1 MIGWVCFLPPPSFMR
16 RLSIALATF
25 LSLSPLVASAAF
37 MTPAALM
44 TAVHTGT
51 PRSFSLM
58 AHAQVPDETY
68 VSVWA
73 NGSMQGVNPEDL
85 QLMTKVTLDVVSG
98 DFKIRAKGEVMAVS
112 GMLYLKLASVDGSMQ
127 SDFATLSAKLVQHKW
142 LKTGLDTGSLDL
154 VQNPVLGMSGNDT
167 EADDTFSM
175 ATKADANGTTYTL
188 TLKPDAAAQL
198 ALMIRELLN
207 DTDSVS
213 DDFFPW
219 RDLAEGMRFE
229 MIVKTDAKDA
239 FAGSS
244 YSMSTK
250 GTNSA
255 FTLTGTE
262 KPTSAL
268 NLKAP
273 ADAMTFD
280 QLAPLFGSPMYFD
293 GSADEMMEPIM
304 ELDEDMFDSSYVP
317 GTFDMLDDDTLS
329 SCDDPAIDGAML
341 VMLQREGSC
350 PITRASTRR

>member
-1 MIGWVCFLPPPSFMR
+1 
-16 RLSIALATF
+16 
-25 LSLSPLVASAAF
+25 
-37 MTPAALM
+37 M
-44 TAVHTGT
+44 TAAQTGS

-58 AHAQVPDETY
+58 VHADAPDETY

-73 NGSMQGVNPEDL
+73 NGSMQGANPEDL
-85 QLMTKVTLDVVSG
+85 QLMTKVTLDVVS
-98 DFKIRAKGEVMAVS
+98 DEFNIRAKGEIMAVQ
-112 GMLYLKLASVDGSMQ
+112 GMLYLKITSVDGSMQ

-142 LKTGLDTGSLDL
+142 LKTGLDTSSLDL
-154 VQNPVLGMSGNDT
+154 VENPVFGLTGNDT
-167 EADDTFSM
+167 EADNTFSM

-188 TLKPDAAAQL
+188 SLKPDAAAQL

-250 GTNSA
+250 GTTSA

-262 KPTSAL
+262 KPTTAL

-273 ADAMTFD
+273 AGAVTIDE
-280 QLAPLFGSPMYFD
+280 LAQLFGNSYL
-293 GSADEMMEPIM
+293 GSSSDEMMMEPAM
-304 ELDEDMFDSSYVP
+304 LDVEEVMINSSYQP
-317 GTFDMLDDDTLS
+317 NAFDMLDNNTLS
-329 SCDDPAIDGAML
+329 SCDDPSIDGAAL
-341 VMLQREGSC
+341 VMMQREGVC